1 MEKIIYRKTL
11 DVHKNGIQF
20 TLQGFETAD
29 NLARRIEIN
38 LTASGDTYELPL
50 EGVVALM
57 YITTPDVEEPSIE
70 ECTIK
75 DNTIVYDVLPI
86 VEEGITEM
94 QLKLIG
100 TNYDGAKA
108 VLVAPRF
115 AVEVLES
122 EATDDGAEQTTSYT
136 ALENAVAR
144 ASAIYNARLLG
155 IEVDEHC
162 IFKAYYADR
171 TSYES
176 SAIRDRIVAVSTDAD
191 IEALVKD
198 AVEDLAIDDVI
209 NKFAER
215 DLLGTAIY
223 ANDLAKTFA
232 NATLIRWDSKTSNS
246 PYTANLTST
255 SEGFAVCFGDAL
267 TQHTAVV
274 WTKSGEA
281 FVRKTIGGVTEWTS
295 CLTNKGGTVK
305 GNLNIVKEDQK
316 PEITFED
323 KSGILVGKVSRDE
336 QGTMLVEAADVNGA
350 TNGIKVTTSA
360 DVNEGLAYSHTADG
374 ETKDYKLYGEHNVPH
389 PAQIYSNT
397 YEGTGEGKDA
407 YDKTITAPFKPQV
420 VYLASHI
427 AVRPSKYAYRSV
439 PNMITE
445 CDVTWGETDNTITF
459 KRRSGGVADSGTQFN
474 VKGKVYS
481 YIIIGY

>member
-29 NLARRIEIN
+29 KLSRCIEIN

-57 YITTPDVEEPSIE
+57 YITTPDAEEPSIE

-295 CLTNKGGTVK
+295 CLTNKGGTVN

-336 QGTMLVEAADVNGA
+336 QGTMLVEAKDTSGA
-350 TNGIKVTTSA
+350 SNGIKVTTAA
-360 DVNEGLAYSHTADG
+360 DANEGLAYSHTADG
-374 ETKDYKLYGEHNVPH
+374 ETKDYKLYGEHNLPH
-389 PAQIYSNT
+389 PAQIYSGT
-397 YEGTGEGKDA
+397 YEGTGESSEA
-407 YDKTITAPFKPQV
+407 YDKTITAPFRPQI
-420 VYLASHI
+420 VYLAGHI
-427 AVRPSKYAYRSV
+427 AVRPSTSAYLSV
-439 PNMITE
+439 PSMITK
-445 CDVTWGETDNTITF
+445 CDVTWGEEDNTITF
-459 KRRSGGVADSGTQFN
+459 KRRSGGVADSGTKFN
-474 VKGKVYS
+474 VKGKVYP

>member
-29 NLARRIEIN
+29 KLARRIEIN

-50 EGVVALM
+50 EGVAALM
-57 YITTPDVEEPSIE
+57 YITTPDAEEPSIE

-100 TNYDGAKA
+100 TNYDGAEA
-108 VLVAPRF
+108 VLISPKF

-122 EATDDGAEQTTSYT
+122 EATDESAEQTTSFT
-136 ALENAVAR
+136 ALEKAVAR
-144 ASAIYNARLLG
+144 ASAIYNARLLR
-155 IEVDEHC
+155 IEVDENC
-162 IFKAYYADR
+162 IFKAYYAYG
-171 TSYES
+171 TAYES

-209 NKFAER
+209 DQFSER
-215 DLLGTAIY
+215 KLLGTAIY
-223 ANDLAKTFA
+223 VNDLAETFA

-295 CLTNKGGTVK
+295 CLTNKGGTVN

-360 DVNEGLAYSHTADG
+360 DANDGIVYSHTAEG

-389 PAQIYSNT
+389 PAQIYSDT
-397 YEGTGEGKDA
+397 YEGTGEGKEA
-407 YDKTITAPFKPQV
+407 NDKTITAPFKPQV

-459 KRRSGGVADSGTQFN
+459 KRRSGSVFDSGTKFN
-474 VKGKVYS
+474 DKGKVYS

>member
-29 NLARRIEIN
+29 KLARRIEIN

-50 EGVVALM
+50 EGVEALM
-57 YITTPDVEEPSIE
+57 YITTPNSEEPSIE
-70 ECTIK
+70 KCTIK

-108 VLVAPRF
+108 VLVSPKF
-115 AVEVLES
+115 AAEVLES
-122 EATDDGAEQTTSYT
+122 EAKDEIAEQTTSYT
-136 ALENAVAR
+136 ALEKAVAR
-144 ASAIYNARLLG
+144 ASAIYDARLLR
-155 IEVDEHC
+155 IEVDENC
-162 IFKAYYADR
+162 IFKAYYANGI
-171 TSYES
+171 SYES
-176 SAIRDRIVAVSTDAD
+176 SAIRDGIVAVSTDAD

-209 NKFAER
+209 DQFSER
-215 DLLGTAIY
+215 KLLGTAIY
-223 ANDLAKTFA
+223 VNDLAETFA

-295 CLTNKGGTVK
+295 YLTNKGGTVN

-360 DVNEGLAYSHTADG
+360 DANDGIVYSHTAEG

-389 PAQIYSNT
+389 PAQIYSGT

-407 YDKTITAPFKPQV
+407 NDKTLTAPFKPQV

-439 PNMITE
+439 PNIITE
-445 CDVTWGETDNTITF
+445 CDVIWGETDNTITF
-459 KRRSGGVADSGTQFN
+459 KRRAGLTFDSGTKFN
-474 VKGKVYS
+474 DKGKVYS

>member
-29 NLARRIEIN
+29 KLSRRIEIN
-38 LTASGDTYELPL
+38 LVASGDTYELPL
-50 EGVVALM
+50 EGVAALM
-57 YITTPDVEEPSIE
+57 YITTPDAEEPSIE

-86 VEEGITEM
+86 VAEGITEM

-100 TNYDGAKA
+100 TNYDGAEA
-108 VLVAPRF
+108 VLISPRF

-122 EATDDGAEQTTSYT
+122 EAQDESAEQTTLYT
-136 ALENAVAR
+136 ALENAVAK
-144 ASAIYNARLLG
+144 ASAIHKARLLR
-155 IEVDEHC
+155 IEVDENC
-162 IFKAYYADR
+162 IFKAYYANGI
-171 TSYES
+171 SYES

-209 NKFAER
+209 NQFSER
-215 DLLGTAIY
+215 KLLGTAIESKNL
-223 ANDLAKTFA
+223 ANEYKVPTFVK
-232 NATLIRWDSKTSNS
+232 WDDD
-246 PYTANLTST
+246 TANTPHKAGLTEISN
-255 SEGFAVCFGDAL
+255 GFAMCFGDAL

-295 CLTNKGGTVK
+295 CLTNKGGTVN

-397 YEGTGEGKDA
+397 YEGAGEGKEANDI
-407 YDKTITAPFKPQV
+407 TITAPFKPHV
-420 VYLASHI
+420 VYLASHV

-439 PNMITE
+439 PNLITE
-445 CDVTWGETDNTITF
+445 CDVIWGETDNTITF
-459 KRRSGGVADSGTQFN
+459 KRRSGSVFDSGTKFN
-474 VKGKVYS
+474 DKGKVYS

>member
-29 NLARRIEIN
+29 KLSRRIEIN

-50 EGVVALM
+50 EGVAALM
-57 YITTPDVEEPSIE
+57 YITTPDAEEPSIE

-100 TNYDGAKA
+100 TNYDGARA
-108 VLVAPRF
+108 VLVSPKF

-122 EATDDGAEQTTSYT
+122 EAKDEIAEQTTTYT
-136 ALENAVAR
+136 ALEKAVAR
-144 ASAIYNARLLG
+144 VSAIHDARLLH
-155 IEVDEHC
+155 IEVDENC
-162 IFKAYYADR
+162 IFKAHYANGI
-171 TSYES
+171 SYES

-209 NKFAER
+209 NQFSER
-215 DLLGTAIY
+215 KLLGTAIY
-223 ANDLAKTFA
+223 VNDLAETFA

-360 DVNEGLAYSHTADG
+360 DVNEGLAYSHTAEG

-389 PAQIYSNT
+389 PAQIYSGT

-407 YDKTITAPFKPQV
+407 NDKTLTAPFKPQV

-439 PNMITE
+439 PNIITE
-445 CDVTWGETDNTITF
+445 CDVIWGETDNTITF
-459 KRRSGGVADSGTQFN
+459 KRRAGLTFDSGTKFN
-474 VKGKVYS
+474 DKGKVYS